1 MHPDDFIAAPSA
13 NATSRIL
20 PAGLS
25 VRWLGTAGFELKAQ
39 GTTLLIDPY
48 LTRVGLGAYLRGP
61 IRPDVE
67 RIAREVPEAD
77 AIVVGH
83 SHFDHVMDVPDI
95 ARRTGARVIGSRS
108 TANLMQAS
116 GIPAS
121 QVTLCEGGEVIEV
134 GPFKI
139 TMIPS
144 EHSRF
149 ALGGKVP
156 YAGDIPCS
164 CELPVRGSGY
174 KCGQVFGIAVELGG
188 FCAYH
193 MGSANLI
200 DDAIIHK
207 DIDLFLMGISGRH
220 ATDNYIPRVLRR
232 LAPRA
237 VLPMHYDNF
246 FRDAAR
252 PMKLLPLTRFG
263 RFVDEVT
270 GFDQQIT
277 IRTLSIGGSLDS

>member
-1 MHPDDFIAAPSA
+1 MHPDDFLAAPPSA
-13 NATSRIL
+13 TAPAL
-20 PAGLS
+20 VPAGLRL
-25 VRWLGTAGFELKAQ
+25 RWLGTAGFEFKAH

-48 LTRVGLGAYLRGP
+48 LTRVGLSAYLRGP
-61 IRPDVE
+61 LRPDLE
-67 RIAREVPEAD
+67 RLAREVPAAD
-77 AIVVGH
+77 GIVVGH

-108 TANLMQAS
+108 TANLMQAC
-116 GIPAS
+116 GIPES
-121 QVTLCEGGEVIEV
+121 QVTVCGGGEVLEV

-174 KCGQVFGIAVELGG
+174 KCGQVFGIAVELDG

-200 DDAIIHK
+200 DDAITHR

-220 ATDNYIPRVLRR
+220 ATEHYIPRVLRR
-232 LAPRA
+232 LAPRT

-246 FRDAAR
+246 FRAADR
-252 PMKLLPLTRFG
+252 PMALLPLTRFG
-263 RFVDEVT
+263 RFVDEVS
-270 GFDQQIT
+270 GFDHQIA
-277 IRTLSIGGSLDS
+277 IRTLPIGGSLG

>member
-1 MHPDDFIAAPSA
+1 MHPDDFIAAAPA
-13 NATSRIL
+13 HL

-25 VRWLGTAGFELKAQ
+25 VRWLGTAGFVLASG

-61 IRPDVE
+61 IRPDLE
-67 RIAREVPEAD
+67 RLAREIPVA
-77 AIVVGH
+77 AAVVVGH

-108 TANLMQAS
+108 TANLMRATGLPEAQ
-116 GIPAS
+116 I
-121 QVTLCEGGEVIEV
+121 LECHGGEIVDV

-149 ALGGKVP
+149 ALGNKVP
-156 YAGDIPCS
+156 YPGDIPCS

-174 KCGQVFGIAVELGG
+174 RCGQVFGIAIELDG
-188 FCAYH
+188 FCIYH

-200 DDAIIHK
+200 DDAITHK

-232 LAPRA
+232 LSPRV

-246 FRDAAR
+246 FRAAER
-252 PMKLLPLTRFG
+252 PMTLLPLTRFG
-263 RFVDEVT
+263 RFVDDVG
-270 GFDQQIT
+270 GFSGDIT
-277 IRTLSIGGSLDS
+277 IRTLPIGGTLVS